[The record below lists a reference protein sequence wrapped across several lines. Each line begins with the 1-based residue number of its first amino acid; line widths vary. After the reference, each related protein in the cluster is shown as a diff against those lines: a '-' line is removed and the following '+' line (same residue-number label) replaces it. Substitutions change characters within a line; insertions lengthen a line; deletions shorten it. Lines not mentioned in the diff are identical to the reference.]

1 MGMRHG
7 NLVTALIK
15 AVSKKGTVVFHGK
28 DFTLNAHFDLNLND
42 CALMANKV
50 RASQYG
56 CPSYGPREEEFKMDD
71 GFHRITDVSIEARI
85 YSRTVAQKHRCTER
99 LAFTRRKNAQDG
111 PWNWKMR
118 NELKNEKRAENVT
131 PSKKRIW
138 RTEKKVEKNAH
149 VSNFPGLWLEML
161 HLFCVV
167 RAEFAEGCIFGF
179 GGVRENRSFIFRL
192 NNTYARVGFGWGL
205 H

>member
-15 AVSKKGTVVFHGK
+15 AVSKKGTVAFHGK

-42 CALMANKV
+42 CALVANKM

-56 CPSYGPREEEFKMDD
+56 RPSYGLTETILSCVNIGWPRKEEFKMDD
-71 GFHRITDVSIEARI
+71 GFHRITDGSIEARI

-167 RAEFAEGCIFGF
+167 RAEFAEGCIF
-179 GGVRENRSFIFRL
+179 VLEE
-192 NNTYARVGFGWGL
+192 
-205 H
+205 